1 MDMKIV
7 INNRIGIAL
16 TQNLAFF
23 MVLES
28 PVFLVVAVRTV
39 VLSFL

>member
-28 PVFLVVAVRTV
+28 PAFLILAVHIV
-39 VLSFL
+39 GLSFL